1 MKVRQIGIGIIAGLT
16 LVITAACGSGGGSEG
31 GGGGAGGDEKYSV
44 GIVRF
49 APSEVT
55 TETAINSY
63 KKLAEGAGWEV
74 TTANPDGAVD
84 KAIGAMQ
91 DFVQK
96 KVDLIIVSV
105 FPSDQL
111 TAGVKAA
118 QAAGIP
124 VASIA
129 GGTTDGVPF
138 GLDVIQTSGQDIAD
152 LVVKDLAGGGELLK
166 LGYKAG
172 APCVGR
178 EKTLDEALKGSDTK
192 VTREEV
198 TIPGQLDAG
207 TRFAQAWLAKHPKG
221 DAPLAIWACFDD
233 PAMGALVATKQ
244 ANRTDVKIYGID
256 GTPAGI
262 KAVEDGTLRATAA
275 AQPVAAAKTL
285 FEETPR
291 IVADGPNAKQSM
303 KPVPYEMVTAD
314 NVADY
319 LKSHPGANQ
328 G

>member
-1 MKVRQIGIGIIAGLT
+1 MNVRRIGGVLAAALALT
-16 LVITAACGSGGGSEG
+16 VTAACGSGDTSDGGGS
-31 GGGGAGGDEKYSV
+31 AGGDDIYSV

-55 TETAINSY
+55 TETVINAY
-63 KKLAEGAGWEV
+63 KDLAEEAGWEV
-74 TTANPDGAVD
+74 TTANPDGALD

-96 KVDLIIVSV
+96 DVDLIIVSV

-111 TAGVKAA
+111 TAGVRSA

-129 GGTTDGVPF
+129 GGTADGVPF
-138 GLDVIQTSGQDIAD
+138 GMDVIETSGQDIAD
-152 LVVKDLAGGGELLK
+152 LVVADLEDGGELLK

-178 EKTLDEALKGSDTK
+178 EKTLDEALEGTGTT

-198 TIPGQLDAG
+198 TIPGQLDSG
-207 TRFAQAWLAKHPKG
+207 TRFAQAWLAKHPEG
-221 DAPLAIWACFDD
+221 DTKLAIWACFDD
-233 PAMGALVATKQ
+233 PAMGALVAAKQ
-244 ANRTDVKIYGID
+244 GNRTDVKIYGID

-285 FEETPR
+285 FEETAR
-291 IVADGPNAKQSM
+291 IIADGPDAPASM
-303 KPVPYEMVTAD
+303 KPVPYEMVTQD
-314 NVADY
+314 NVAEY
-319 LKSHPGANQ
+319 LASHPGANQ

>member
-1 MKVRQIGIGIIAGLT
+1 MKVRQIGLGVIASLA
-16 LVITAACGSGGGSEG
+16 LVIMSACGGSSSSDNN
-31 GGGGAGGDEKYSV
+31 AGSDGSKTYSV

-49 APSEVT
+49 APREIT
-55 TETAINSY
+55 TEAVINTY
-63 KKLAEGAGWEV
+63 KDLAEKAGWEV

-138 GLDVIQTSGQDIAD
+138 GMDVIETSGQDIAD
-152 LVVKDLAGGGELLK
+152 LVVSDLADGGDLLK

-178 EKTLDEALKGSDTK
+178 EKTLDKALEGTAIK
-192 VTREEV
+192 VSREEV
-198 TIPGQLDAG
+198 TIPGQLDSG
-207 TRFAQAWLAKHPKG
+207 TRFAQAWLTKHPKG
-221 DAPLAIWACFDD
+221 DTPLAIWACFDD
-233 PAMGALVATKQ
+233 PAMGALVAAKQ

-262 KAVEDGTLRATAA
+262 KAVENGTLRATAA
-275 AQPVAAAKTL
+275 AQPVAAGKTL
-285 FEETPR
+285 FEESPR
-291 IVADGPNAKQSM
+291 IIADGPDAKQSL

-319 LKSHPGANQ
+319 LKTHPGANQ